1 VSRVSVSVDVDASP
15 EDVWKVVEDPRN
27 LPRWDR
33 RITKVHGVP
42 KGGIEEGTEY
52 TTIMSF
58 MGVRAH
64 VDVEVLEIKP
74 PEYSRIRLSGPVL
87 EAIVTTRVAP
97 LDDGR
102 SRLEHV
108 VDYEFRGGVLG
119 RLAQGAL
126 DVTGGP
132 GMMLRRGTQAQK
144 QQIEEG

>member
-1 VSRVSVSVDVDASP
+1 M
-15 EDVWKVVEDPRN
+15 
-27 LPRWDR
+27 
-33 RITKVHGVP
+33 P
-42 KGGIEEGTEY
+42 KAGIEEGTEY

-74 PEYSRIRLSGPVL
+74 PDYSRIRLSGPVL

-119 RLAQGAL
+119 RLAQRAL

-132 GMMLRRGTQAQK
+132 GMMLRRGTLAQK